1 MGAVEGLIPGMDH
14 SLLSEARDERRCVD
28 IIFCIRRHLPRGPLN
43 DRCAS
48 ARIVPV
54 CSTVH
59 YGLLWF
65 IMVIMFYHGY
75 YSYYDLSLWFIMV
88 IMVIMVY
95 HGYYDLL

>member
-1 MGAVEGLIPGMDH
+1 MSTVVGLIRGMDH
-14 SLLSEARDERRCVD
+14 SLLSEACDERGCVD
-28 IIFCIRRHLPRGPLN
+28 IIFCIRRHLQNGPLN

-65 IMVIMFYHGY
+65 IMVIMVYNGY
-75 YSYYDLSLWFIMV
+75 DVLWLLSL
-88 IMVIMVY
+88 
-95 HGYYDLL
+95 L